1 MLKVEDEVGVGVGV
15 EARLVSSGSD
25 YEVRVIVREIERGSA
40 RDVRDSELGVK
51 IKQRTIKMQLI
62 VGRDNISSVHMAM
75 T

>member
-51 IKQRTIKMQLI
+51 IKQQTIKMQPI